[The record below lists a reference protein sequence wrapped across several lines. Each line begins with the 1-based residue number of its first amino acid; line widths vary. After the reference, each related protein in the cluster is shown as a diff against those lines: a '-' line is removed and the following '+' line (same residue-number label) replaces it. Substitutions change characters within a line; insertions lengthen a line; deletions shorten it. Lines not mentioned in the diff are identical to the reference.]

1 MLNDYGFIFSEDEL
15 TAIKISEIKNV
26 KFDYSNGTRNLKIN
40 DIKMSDSIISNEIM
54 KDIVKSIVDIV
65 RFEFN
70 SNYNIKDIIDDLKR
84 KKDLK

>member
-1 MLNDYGFIFSEDEL
+1 MLTACGFIFSEDEL

>member
-1 MLNDYGFIFSEDEL
+1 MLTAYGFIFSEDEL

-40 DIKMSDSIISNEIM
+40 DIKMSNSIISNEIM

>member
-1 MLNDYGFIFSEDEL
+1 M
-15 TAIKISEIKNV
+15 

>member
-1 MLNDYGFIFSEDEL
+1 MLTAYGFIFSEDEL

>member
-1 MLNDYGFIFSEDEL
+1 MLTAYGFIFSEDEL

-70 SNYNIKDIIDDLKR
+70 SNHNIKDIIDDLKR